1 MKLRSR
7 FTSENQGKPW
17 ARTENRLDKV
27 IELIVEIGACCG
39 QEQSIGRMERDDFYL
54 MIGFMLK
61 HDPD

>member
-17 ARTENRLDKV
+17 AGTKNRLDKV
-27 IELIVEIGACCG
+27 IELIVEIGACSG
-39 QEQSIGRMERDDFYL
+39 QEQSIGRMEREDLHFV
-54 MIGFMLK
+54 IGFMLK

>member
-17 ARTENRLDKV
+17 ARTEDRLDKV
-27 IELIVEIGACCG
+27 IELIVEIGACRG
-39 QEQSIGRMERDDFYL
+39 QEQSIGRIERDDFYL